1 MKVDG
6 SSGGVGG
13 SADGRLAGVAAA
25 LALRTVDR
33 RGQGSSGQLLP
44 LVDDLSA
51 DASDRCRV
59 VHVVVGTAGG
69 SADPA
74 SRPVLVIPVQLLR
87 TQGLAT
93 WSVLDLVL
101 LSYGWT
107 SVGLS
112 VATSAE
118 RG

>member
-6 SSGGVGG
+6 SSAGVGG
-13 SADGRLAGVAAA
+13 SADGGLAGVAAA

-59 VHVVVGTAGG
+59 VHVVVGTAGSSDSELFHG
-69 SADPA
+69 M
-74 SRPVLVIPVQLLR
+74 
-87 TQGLAT
+87 
-93 WSVLDLVL
+93 
-101 LSYGWT
+101 
-107 SVGLS
+107 S
-112 VATSAE
+112 VAIKIMTSRSKNAP
-118 RG
+118 RMLRIFVVL